1 MKKVTS
7 VSYHIFDHGNEFA
20 DRYTLVSP
28 EGNVYS
34 FSDDPYH
41 PNGVGQFSHNCDG
54 DHSEYTFEGKL
65 LYVQEMQQ
73 EYKELNISELPEQ
86 AQKFVREKIKNEV
99 WECTDASA
107 GQYCLTKADGIY
119 IYRQWDGDYVPEE
132 KEMVRKFWDIA
143 YWHIQEIKFS
153 DIDDPEKE
161 ISGYYESLEEVKK
174 LYPENWK
181 QIVCECH
188 FENQL
193 PAVGFGDE
201 LAEATKE
208 DYEEWLDE
216 QEDILFAQELDEQ
229 WFDEQNRVDDKL
241 AHDDHFVWKRNL
253 NENKIEFSFIAKRRF
268 SDGKKPEDQKS
279 IFTNKYYSPKK
290 WGAVQ
295 FIPRSEKT
303 LATVKYAIFSTK
315 KEALKWAKNPYEA
328 GSCQF
333 FDTNEQAFAKFI
345 WLKEQAK

>member
-1 MKKVTS
+1 MKKVS
-7 VSYHIFDHGNEFA
+7 SISYHIFDHGNEFA

-28 EGNVYS
+28 DGNVYS
-34 FSDDPYH
+34 FSDDPYF
-41 PNGVGQFSHNCDG
+41 PTGIGQFSHNCDG

-73 EYKELNISELPEQ
+73 EYKELNISELPKQ
-86 AQKFVREKIKNEV
+86 AQKFVKEKIKNEV
-99 WECTDASA
+99 WECTDAST
-107 GQYCLTKADGIY
+107 GQYCLTKEDGIY
-119 IYRQWDGDYVPEE
+119 IYRQWDGDHVPEE
-132 KEMVRKFWDIA
+132 KEMVEKFWDMA
-143 YWHIQEIKFS
+143 YWHIQEINFS
-153 DIDDPEKE
+153 DIDDPEEE

-193 PAVGFGDE
+193 PAVGINDGLDE
-201 LAEATKE
+201 LIEK
-208 DYEEWLDE
+208 DYIDWLDE

-229 WFDEQNRVDDKL
+229 WFNEQNRVDDKL
-241 AHDDHFVWKRNL
+241 AHDDSFQFKENL
-253 NENKIEFSFIAKRRF
+253 NKTKSFFVAKRKF
-268 SDGKKPEDQKS
+268 SDGEKGEDQRS
-279 IFTNKYYSPKK
+279 LFTNKYYPSKK

-295 FIPRSEKT
+295 FIPHSGKK
-303 LATVKYAIFSTK
+303 LAIVKSSTFSTK
-315 KEALKWAKNPYEA
+315 KEALKWAESSHVA
-328 GSCQF
+328 GSAEF